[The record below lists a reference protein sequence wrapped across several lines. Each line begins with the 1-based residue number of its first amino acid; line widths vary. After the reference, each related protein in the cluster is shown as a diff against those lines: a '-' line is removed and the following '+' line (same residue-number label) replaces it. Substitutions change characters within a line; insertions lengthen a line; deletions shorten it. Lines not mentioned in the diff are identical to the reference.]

1 MLIKIEVDDDRFP
14 NDDVIEVGW
23 NRNKEDAIQ
32 KYIGEFCKRNNALWI
47 DFYYNATDEKVDN
60 EDQNNKHF
68 DLAQILKTGYQKRK
82 FSNTS
87 TVNWLQTWRISNL

>member
-1 MLIKIEVDDDRFP
+1 MVVMSIMEEIKNINP
-14 NDDVIEVGW
+14 YS
-23 NRNKEDAIQ
+23 Q
-32 KYIGEFCKRNNALWI
+32 NNQSN
-47 DFYYNATDEKVDN
+47 FYNATDEKVDI
-60 EDQNNKHF
+60 EDQNDKSF

>member
-1 MLIKIEVDDDRFP
+1 MVVMHVMDEIKNI
-14 NDDVIEVGW
+14 NSYS
-23 NRNKEDAIQ
+23 Q
-32 KYIGEFCKRNNALWI
+32 NNHSN
-47 DFYYNATDEKVDN
+47 FYNATDEKVDN
-60 EDQNNKHF
+60 EDQNNKTF

>member
-1 MLIKIEVDDDRFP
+1 MVVMYIMEEIKNI
-14 NDDVIEVGW
+14 NSYS
-23 NRNKEDAIQ
+23 Q
-32 KYIGEFCKRNNALWI
+32 NNQSN
-47 DFYYNATDEKVDN
+47 FYNATDEKLDN
-60 EDQNNKHF
+60 EDQNNKSF

>member
-1 MLIKIEVDDDRFP
+1 MVVISFMEEIKNI
-14 NDDVIEVGW
+14 NSYGQ
-23 NRNKEDAIQ
+23 NHHSN
-32 KYIGEFCKRNNALWI
+32 
-47 DFYYNATDEKVDN
+47 YYNATDEKVDN
-60 EDQNNKHF
+60 EDQNHKSF

>member
-1 MLIKIEVDDDRFP
+1 MVVMYIMEEIKNI
-14 NDDVIEVGW
+14 NSYS
-23 NRNKEDAIQ
+23 Q
-32 KYIGEFCKRNNALWI
+32 NNHSNI
-47 DFYYNATDEKVDN
+47 YNATDEKLDN
-60 EDQNNKHF
+60 EDNNKSF

>member
-1 MLIKIEVDDDRFP
+1 MVVISVMEEIKNI
-14 NDDVIEVGW
+14 NSYS
-23 NRNKEDAIQ
+23 Q
-32 KYIGEFCKRNNALWI
+32 NNHSS
-47 DFYYNATDEKVDN
+47 FYNATDEKVNN
-60 EDQNNKHF
+60 EDQNNKYF

>member
-1 MLIKIEVDDDRFP
+1 MHVMDEIKNI
-14 NDDVIEVGW
+14 NSYS
-23 NRNKEDAIQ
+23 Q
-32 KYIGEFCKRNNALWI
+32 NNHSN
-47 DFYYNATDEKVDN
+47 FYNATDEKVDN
-60 EDQNNKHF
+60 EDQNNKTF

>member
-1 MLIKIEVDDDRFP
+1 MVVMSFMEEIKNI
-14 NDDVIEVGW
+14 NSYS
-23 NRNKEDAIQ
+23 Q
-32 KYIGEFCKRNNALWI
+32 NNQSN
-47 DFYYNATDEKVDN
+47 FYNATDEKVDN
-60 EDQNNKHF
+60 ENQNNKYF

>member
-1 MLIKIEVDDDRFP
+1 MVVMFVMDEIKNI
-14 NDDVIEVGW
+14 NSYS
-23 NRNKEDAIQ
+23 Q
-32 KYIGEFCKRNNALWI
+32 NNHSN
-47 DFYYNATDEKVDN
+47 FYNATDEKVNN
-60 EDQNNKHF
+60 EDQNNKYF

>member
-1 MLIKIEVDDDRFP
+1 MVVMSFMEEIKNI
-14 NDDVIEVGW
+14 NSYS
-23 NRNKEDAIQ
+23 Q
-32 KYIGEFCKRNNALWI
+32 NNHSN
-47 DFYYNATDEKVDN
+47 FYNTTDEKVNN
-60 EDQNNKHF
+60 EDQNNKSF

>member
-1 MLIKIEVDDDRFP
+1 MVVMYIMEEIKNISSYS
-14 NDDVIEVGW
+14 
-23 NRNKEDAIQ
+23 Q
-32 KYIGEFCKRNNALWI
+32 NNHSN
-47 DFYYNATDEKVDN
+47 FYNATDEKLDN
-60 EDQNNKHF
+60 EDQNNKSF

>member
-1 MLIKIEVDDDRFP
+1 MDPIKNI
-14 NDDVIEVGW
+14 NSH
-23 NRNKEDAIQ
+23 NQSNH
-32 KYIGEFCKRNNALWI
+32 NS
-47 DFYYNATDEKVDN
+47 YYNGSD
-60 EDQNNKHF
+60 DQNNLEDKDNQTF